1 MPTTKID
8 YSVAHNILNK
18 KSPNEDSLIDND
30 DIISTPYGLSIL
42 EIQGELNLP
51 QSFPQP
57 NENHKSEYLENF
69 VRVNDV
75 YEAVKFGRLE
85 FDPKNQSNVTLYI
98 GKSQRL
104 LGSMVDLETPLAV
117 LRIKTD
123 TTDNK
128 DTEDGAL
135 EVNRDDSIK
144 IVDIVRKKIIFKQRP
159 LPIM

>member
-8 YSVAHNILNK
+8 YSVAHNILNEK
-18 KSPNEDSLIDND
+18 TPNDGELIENDN
-30 DIISTPYGLSIL
+30 IISTPYGLSIL

-51 QSFPQP
+51 QSFPQE

-69 VRVNDV
+69 ARVNDI

-85 FDPKNQSNVTLYI
+85 FDPRNQSNVTLYI

-104 LGSMVDLETPLAV
+104 LGSMVNLETPLAV
-117 LRIKTD
+117 LRIKTGTSNNEGTEND
-123 TTDNK
+123 SLEENK
-128 DTEDGAL
+128 DE
-135 EVNRDDSIK
+135 SIK